1 MDGMINP
8 QEPTLGPKQH
18 QLSCVSPDLTQLRSG
33 GAPTASLFHS
43 FHGELFCPKR
53 SFPFAPVVSLPP
65 PAHLGRFG
73 SLCLCPPMRGLHR
86 AEGSL
91 SAPLSLVNQHGSP
104 RHLPPSPP
112 ASWAPLAAPTA
123 SCIPMGSGSRVV
135 AFAAPVHGTRRAQF
149 TQGDIQS
156 RMSVSWRPLLMLC
169 AGPAGALT
177 HHNRD

>member
-1 MDGMINP
+1 MINP

-73 SLCLCPPMRGLHR
+73 SHCPTVGSQTSPTLPSCILGSTRSPHCQLYPHGLRLPGCGFCCPCSWHTVCTVHARGHTEQDVCELETTPDALCRTCRCSYSSQSRLRIF
-86 AEGSL
+86 
-91 SAPLSLVNQHGSP
+91 LVP
-104 RHLPPSPP
+104 
-112 ASWAPLAAPTA
+112 AAP
-123 SCIPMGSGSRVV
+123 P
-135 AFAAPVHGTRRAQF
+135 
-149 TQGDIQS
+149 
-156 RMSVSWRPLLMLC
+156 
-169 AGPAGALT
+169 
-177 HHNRD
+177 